1 MNFFDEI
8 EEQFKHEFQKML
20 RMFTNTSFPNAPMQP
35 EIEERD
41 GVRIQ
46 RWGPIVY
53 GRSTTIGPDGKVH
66 TQEWGNLTPEMR
78 EQFEDQTEE
87 PPFTFTFP
95 PTPQERRPSPIPDP
109 LTPDQPFPVPQ
120 RNLQPKEEDYL
131 IEILD
136 TEDGYT
142 AIFDTPA
149 IDRNEVEAH
158 VDGHRLELWIQN
170 KIFRELELPNPVTLS
185 SLNFKNGVVE
195 LQLRSKKPE

>member
-1 MNFFDEI
+1 MNFFDDI
-8 EEQFKHEFQKML
+8 EEQIKREFQKML
-20 RMFTNTSFPNAPMQP
+20 RMFTKTSFPNAPIQP

-41 GVRIQ
+41 GIRIQ

-53 GRSTTIGPDGKVH
+53 GRSTIIGPDGKVH

-78 EQFEDQTEE
+78 EQFDEQAEDS
-87 PPFTFTFP
+87 PFTFTFP
-95 PTPQERRPSPIPDP
+95 PAPQERRPSPIPDP
-109 LTPDQPFPVPQ
+109 LTPDRPFPVPQ
-120 RNLQPKEEDYL
+120 RTVQPKEEDYL

-149 IDRNEVEAH
+149 IDRNEVEAR

-170 KIFRELELPNPVTLS
+170 KIFRELELPNPVTLT

-195 LQLRSKKPE
+195 LHLQSKKPK